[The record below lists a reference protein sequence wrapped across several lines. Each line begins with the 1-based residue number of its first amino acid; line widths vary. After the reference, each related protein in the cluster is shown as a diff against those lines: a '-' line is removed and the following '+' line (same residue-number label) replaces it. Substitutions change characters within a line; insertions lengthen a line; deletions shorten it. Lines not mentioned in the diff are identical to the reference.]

1 MSANIITIED
11 LNNFKKELLDE
22 IRIII
27 NEKKSEPET
36 TWIKSG
42 AVCKMLNISSGT
54 LQTLR
59 KNGTIPFKKMG
70 GTHYYSVLEIE
81 KIMDQK

>member
-27 NEKKSEPET
+27 NEKKSDPET

-42 AVCKMLNISSGT
+42 DVCKLLNISSGT
-54 LQTLR
+54 LQSLR

-70 GTHYYSVLEIE
+70 GTIYYKLNDIKEMMSE
-81 KIMDQK
+81 